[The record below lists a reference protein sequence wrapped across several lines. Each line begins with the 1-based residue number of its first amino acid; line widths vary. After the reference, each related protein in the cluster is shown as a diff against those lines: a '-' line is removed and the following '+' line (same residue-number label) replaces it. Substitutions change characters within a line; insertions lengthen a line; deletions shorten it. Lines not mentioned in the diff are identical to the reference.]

1 MIVDINVYY
10 KNYMTM
16 TQVNK
21 IKNFYVQTLYVDYK
35 DLPESM
41 FYLFLLQKI
50 ATFWF

>member
-21 IKNFYVQTLYVDYK
+21 IKNFYVQTLYVDDK
-35 DLPESM
+35 DLLVSM

>member
-1 MIVDINVYY
+1 
-10 KNYMTM
+10 M

-21 IKNFYVQTLYVDYK
+21 IKNFYVQTLYVDDK
-35 DLPESM
+35 DLLVSM